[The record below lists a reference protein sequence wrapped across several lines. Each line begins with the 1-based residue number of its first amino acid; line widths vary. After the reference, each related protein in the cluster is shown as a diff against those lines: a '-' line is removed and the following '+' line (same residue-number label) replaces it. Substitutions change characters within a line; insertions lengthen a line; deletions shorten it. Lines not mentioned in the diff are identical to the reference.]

1 MLTGR
6 ITDQVVEL
14 AVTPLPDGAVE
25 LTVVSVDA
33 SGTHVTTV
41 ERGDDHT
48 LRARARQLAAQ
59 HDLAPAWADHSWVQL
74 GARPPAPR
82 YVLR

>member
-14 AVTPLPDGAVE
+14 FITPLSDGGVE
-25 LTVVSVDA
+25 LTVVSVDH
-33 SGTHVTTV
+33 SGREVAAV
-41 ERGDDHT
+41 ETGDDHS
-48 LRARARQLAAQ
+48 LRLRARQLAAE
-59 HDLAPAWADHSWVQL
+59 HDLAPAWSDRSWIRS